1 MLRVG
6 SWRIVRRLGENACG
20 AVLLLQHVERARLA
34 LAKIVTGDGARSGP
48 EYAKQV
54 RFRFEQQRLA
64 AMALGED
71 RVLPPLDL
79 SRLPDGT
86 PFVVLDHVD
95 GQTLLEDLS
104 TAGPPSINRVL
115 QIGTRI
121 ADTLALAHERGLVHG
136 ELEPL
141 HVLIG
146 RQTAYR
152 DPEVRLFEF
161 GAVGLAGERK
171 PGFQKGAQPVGVP
184 GYMSPE
190 AWAGETPTGAFDV
203 FSLGVVLFQLL
214 TEKLPFP
221 LSARSFTQSMLNLL
235 DGEVPPVDLIRSP
248 DLEPVPAALDHVIR
262 RALSK
267 RASDRPTM
275 SAIRDLLACC
285 LVDDSLPQSTV
296 DLAAGGLP
304 GSGPV
309 ELLTPPRDP
318 TPAPLRLTPA
328 APLPV
333 SPEAAALLELDT
345 APPSRGAEPRTGTD
359 GAPLWRR
366 GLVTVG
372 VAAVLASS
380 ALGIVSLTGGGLS
393 PAPVPAA
400 PAVLPPEVEPARP
413 PAPVPLPT
421 TVTVEPLPPPP
432 AAPPPAAP
440 PPPAPAPVVSV
451 APVLPTPAS
460 PSPPAS
466 RSAQRRTR
474 HSGHA
479 PAATAGR

>member
-6 SWRIVRRLGENACG
+6 SWRIVRRLGENASG
-20 AVLLLQHVERARLA
+20 AVLLLQHVDRARLA

-71 RVLPPLDL
+71 RVLSPLDL

-86 PFVVLDHVD
+86 PFVVLDYVEGH
-95 GQTLLEDLS
+95 TLLEELG
-104 TAGPPSINRVL
+104 TQGPPSINRVL

-121 ADTLALAHERGLVHG
+121 ADTLAIAHERGLVHG

-141 HVLIG
+141 HVLLG

-152 DPEVRLFEF
+152 DAEVRLIEF
-161 GAVGLAGERK
+161 GAVGLVGERK
-171 PGFQKGAQPVGVP
+171 PGFHKGAQPVGVP

-221 LSARSFTQSMLNLL
+221 LSGRSFTQSMLNLL
-235 DGEVPPVDLIRSP
+235 DGEVPPVDLIRSE

-262 RALSK
+262 RALAK

-285 LVDDSLPQSTV
+285 LVDESPEQSTT
-296 DLAAGGLP
+296 DLAAHGPP

-309 ELLTPPRDP
+309 ELPAPPRSITPP
-318 TPAPLRLTPA
+318 PLRLTPA
-328 APLPV
+328 AALPV
-333 SPEAAALLELDT
+333 SPETAALLELDT
-345 APPSRGAEPRTGTD
+345 PAPPSSAEPATGTD
-359 GAPLWRR
+359 GPPLWRR
-366 GLVTVG
+366 GLVSVG

-380 ALGIVSLTGGGLS
+380 ALGIVSLTGGGLA
-393 PAPVPAA
+393 PAPARPRPAA
-400 PAVLPPEVEPARP
+400 LPPVAEPAR
-413 PAPVPLPT
+413 APSPTPLPT
-421 TVTVEPLPPPP
+421 TLTVEPLPPPP
-432 AAPPPAAP
+432 PVAPPAQAQAQPAA
-440 PPPAPAPVVSV
+440 AAS
-451 APVLPTPAS
+451 PTPAP
-460 PSPPAS
+460 PSSPAS

-474 HSGHA
+474 HSG
-479 PAATAGR
+479 R